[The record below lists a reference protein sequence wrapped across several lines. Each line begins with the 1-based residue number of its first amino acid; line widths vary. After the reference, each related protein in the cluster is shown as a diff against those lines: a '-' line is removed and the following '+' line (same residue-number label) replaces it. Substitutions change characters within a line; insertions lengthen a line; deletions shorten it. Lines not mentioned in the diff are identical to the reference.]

1 MASQLTE
8 ARVLHATLCEIELGL
23 FHIAYRVEDAS
34 PGRVQLPRYQVGSGE
49 LDAQRRVE
57 QRALEC
63 GYELVVWGDDTVT
76 EPSVPQPVAETTA
89 QLTL

>member
-1 MASQLTE
+1 MGSQITE

-23 FHIAYRVEDAS
+23 FHVAYRMEDAS
-34 PGRVQLPRYQVGSGE
+34 LGRGHLPPYQVGSGE

-63 GYELVVWGDDTVT
+63 GYELVVWGDTLT
-76 EPSVPQPVAETTA
+76 EPPVPQPVTEATA